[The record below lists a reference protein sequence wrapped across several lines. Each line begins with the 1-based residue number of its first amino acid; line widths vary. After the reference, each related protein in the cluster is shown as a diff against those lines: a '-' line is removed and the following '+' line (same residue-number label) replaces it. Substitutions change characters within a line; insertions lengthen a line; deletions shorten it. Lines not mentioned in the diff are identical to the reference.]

1 MSIFTTIDQQI
12 LFWLNGSDSLFTD
25 GVMTTLTAGT
35 TWIPL
40 YIALFYLVLKNN
52 ETMAQV
58 LLTVGCAA
66 ACVLVTAGIT
76 NLIVKPLVA
85 RPRPCDDPLIKYAV
99 DVVSGISA
107 GNYSFFSAHAANT
120 SALVMFLSL
129 LIRNR
134 LFIVAM
140 IIWSALNCYT
150 RLYLGVHYP
159 SDILCGLL
167 FGCLMGF
174 IGYVVYLKI
183 YLKISPQFHYVSSHY
198 SSTGYALNDID
209 VVVCVMVLTV
219 LYAIIRALII

>member
-1 MSIFTTIDQQI
+1 MSIFTTIDQQL

-58 LLTVGCAA
+58 LLTIGCAA

-76 NLIVKPLVA
+76 NLIIKPLVA

-120 SALVMFLSL
+120 SALVMFLAL
-129 LIRNR
+129 LIRNK

-140 IIWSALNCYT
+140 IIWSLLNCYT

-167 FGCLMGF
+167 FGSLMGF
-174 IGYVVYLKI
+174 IAYVVYLKI

-198 SSTGYALNDID
+198 SSTGYALDDID

-219 LYAIIRALII
+219 LYAIIRALLI

>member
-1 MSIFTTIDQQI
+1 MSIFTTIDQQL

-25 GVMTTLTAGT
+25 GVMTTLTTGT

-58 LLTVGCAA
+58 LLTIGCAA

-76 NLIVKPLVA
+76 NLVIKPLVA

-99 DVVSGISA
+99 DVVSGVSA

-120 SALVMFLSL
+120 SALVMFLAL

-140 IIWSALNCYT
+140 IIWSLLNCYT

-167 FGCLMGF
+167 FGSLMGF
-174 IGYVVYLKI
+174 MAYVIYLKI

-198 SSTGYALNDID
+198 SSTGYALDDID

-219 LYAIIRALII
+219 LYAIIRALLI

>member
-1 MSIFTTIDQQI
+1 MSIFTEIDQQL
-12 LFWLNGSDSLFTD
+12 LFWMNGSDSLFTD

-58 LLTVGCAA
+58 LLTIGCAA
-66 ACVLVTAGIT
+66 VCVLVTAGIT
-76 NLIVKPLVA
+76 NLVIKPLVA
-85 RPRPCDDPLIKYAV
+85 RPRPCDDPIIKYAV
-99 DVVSGISA
+99 DVVSGVSA

-120 SALVMFLSL
+120 SALVMFLAL
-129 LIRNR
+129 LIRNK
-134 LFIVAM
+134 LFIVTM
-140 IIWSALNCYT
+140 IIWSLLNCYT

-159 SDILCGLL
+159 SDIICGLL
-167 FGCLMGF
+167 FGSLMGF
-174 IGYVVYLKI
+174 ITYVVYLKI

-198 SSTGYALNDID
+198 SSTGYALDDID

-219 LYAIIRALII
+219 LYAIIRALLI

>member
-1 MSIFTTIDQQI
+1 MSIFTEIDQQL

-58 LLTVGCAA
+58 LLTIGCAA
-66 ACVLVTAGIT
+66 VCVLVTAGIT
-76 NLIVKPLVA
+76 NLVIKPLVA
-85 RPRPCDDPLIKYAV
+85 RPRPCDDPIIKYAV
-99 DVVSGISA
+99 DVVSGVSA

-120 SALVMFLSL
+120 SALVMFLAL
-129 LIRNR
+129 LIRNK
-134 LFIVAM
+134 LFIVTM
-140 IIWSALNCYT
+140 IIWSLLNCYT

-159 SDILCGLL
+159 SDIICGLL
-167 FGCLMGF
+167 FGSLMGF
-174 IGYVVYLKI
+174 ITYVVYLKI

-198 SSTGYALNDID
+198 SSTGYALDDID

-219 LYAIIRALII
+219 LYAIIRALLI

>member
-1 MSIFTTIDQQI
+1 MSIFTTIDQQL
-12 LFWLNGSDSLFTD
+12 LFWMNGSDSLFTD

-58 LLTVGCAA
+58 LLTIGCAA

-76 NLIVKPLVA
+76 NLVIKPLVA

-99 DVVSGISA
+99 DVVSGVSA

-120 SALVMFLSL
+120 SALVMFLAL
-129 LIRNR
+129 LIRNK

-140 IIWSALNCYT
+140 IIWSLLNCYT

-167 FGCLMGF
+167 FGSLMGF
-174 IGYVVYLKI
+174 IAYVVYLKI

-198 SSTGYALNDID
+198 SSTGYALDDID

-219 LYAIIRALII
+219 LYAIIRALLI

>member
-1 MSIFTTIDQQI
+1 MSIFTTIDQQL

-25 GVMTTLTAGT
+25 GVMTTLTTGT

-58 LLTVGCAA
+58 LLTIGCAA

-76 NLIVKPLVA
+76 NLVIKPLVA

-99 DVVSGISA
+99 DVVSGVSA

-120 SALVMFLSL
+120 SALVMFLAL
-129 LIRNR
+129 LIRNK
-134 LFIVAM
+134 LFIVTM
-140 IIWSALNCYT
+140 IIWSLLNCYT

-167 FGCLMGF
+167 FGSLMGF
-174 IGYVVYLKI
+174 IAYVIYLKI

-198 SSTGYALNDID
+198 SSTGYALDDID

-219 LYAIIRALII
+219 LYAIIRALLI

>member
-1 MSIFTTIDQQI
+1 MSIFTTIDQQL

-58 LLTVGCAA
+58 LLTIGCAA

-76 NLIVKPLVA
+76 NLVIKPLVA

-99 DVVSGISA
+99 DVVSGVSA

-120 SALVMFLSL
+120 SALVMFLAL
-129 LIRNR
+129 LIRNK
-134 LFIVAM
+134 LFIVTM
-140 IIWSALNCYT
+140 IIWSLLNCYT

-167 FGCLMGF
+167 FGSLMGF
-174 IGYVVYLKI
+174 IAYVIYLKI

-198 SSTGYALNDID
+198 SSTGYALDDID

-219 LYAIIRALII
+219 LYAIIRALLI

>member
-1 MSIFTTIDQQI
+1 MSIFTTIDQQL

-58 LLTVGCAA
+58 LLTIGCAA

-76 NLIVKPLVA
+76 NLVIKPLVA

-99 DVVSGISA
+99 DVVSGVSA

-120 SALVMFLSL
+120 SALVMFLAL
-129 LIRNR
+129 LIRNK

-140 IIWSALNCYT
+140 IIWSLLNCYT

-167 FGCLMGF
+167 FGSLMGF
-174 IGYVVYLKI
+174 MAYVIYLKV

-198 SSTGYALNDID
+198 SSTGYALDDID

-219 LYAIIRALII
+219 LYAIIRALLI

>member
-1 MSIFTTIDQQI
+1 MSIFTEIDQQL
-12 LFWLNGSDSLFTD
+12 LFWMNGSDSLFTD

-58 LLTVGCAA
+58 LLTIGCAA
-66 ACVLVTAGIT
+66 VCVLVTAGIT
-76 NLIVKPLVA
+76 NLVIKPLVA

-99 DVVSGISA
+99 DVVSGVSA

-120 SALVMFLSL
+120 SALVMFLAL
-129 LIRNR
+129 LIRNK
-134 LFIVAM
+134 LFIVTM
-140 IIWSALNCYT
+140 IIWSLLNCYT

-159 SDILCGLL
+159 SDIICGLL
-167 FGCLMGF
+167 FGSLMGF
-174 IGYVVYLKI
+174 IAYVVYLKI

-198 SSTGYALNDID
+198 SSTGYALDDID

-219 LYAIIRALII
+219 LYAIIRALLI